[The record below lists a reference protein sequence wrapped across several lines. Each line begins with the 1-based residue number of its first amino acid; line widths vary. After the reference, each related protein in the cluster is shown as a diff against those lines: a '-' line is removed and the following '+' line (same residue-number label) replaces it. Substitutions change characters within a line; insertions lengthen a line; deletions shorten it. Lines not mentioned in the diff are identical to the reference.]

1 MSTKAAPQTE
11 CDAMIARLL
20 AARDEAAMRGLIAQH
35 PLAEWDS
42 VVSTLTD
49 QARQEISVNIGNA
62 QRIAEIAMIVADA
75 IDSKVALARSQRAK
89 ANTLYAMDQHAA
101 AIEMHRSA
109 AALFDQV
116 GEKNELARTLS
127 GSIQPYLLL
136 GRYDEALAAAERARK
151 IFSEQ
156 GNEWRLARLE
166 INIGNIYQRQ
176 DRFADALQH
185 YQRAYDDLVTRDD
198 AEGLAAVLSN
208 LALCCIFLNDFPRA
222 LEFHQKARE
231 YCEKKGM
238 PILVAYADYNIAYLY
253 FLRGEYGRAIKMLRE
268 AASSARNARDAYQLA
283 LCDLDLSEI
292 YIEVNLS
299 AEAVELAH
307 KAHDGFQRLGFGYE
321 GAKALAFA
329 AIAASRLGQAFEGL
343 KLFTEAKEM
352 FVRDNNLVW
361 PSLIDLYK
369 SLVLLNEGRLFEARQ
384 LCTSAHEF
392 FAKSTLKRKAV
403 LAELLLARISFR
415 MNDRNAAR
423 ERCRAAL
430 EKSAALE
437 SPILTYDAEFLLAE
451 IERSTG
457 NQDAAY
463 QAYSRARASLETL
476 RGSLRGEELK
486 IAFFN
491 NKLEVYEQ
499 LVDLCLR
506 RPNSLEEA
514 FGYMEQAKSRSLM
527 ELLSQPVHTASDA
540 DAGQSELVRSIRNLR
555 EELNWYYNLIE
566 REQLRPEENS
576 PARIENLEQ
585 QAKARETELL
595 RSLQEATD
603 LEINQAGLQRAPAS
617 VSIEEIRTALPDET
631 ILVEYF
637 CVQDRVLACVL
648 SRDGLQ
654 VFPVTLQSRVQKM
667 LQLLQFQLS
676 KFRLDPQYVNMFQD
690 SLLESTQAHLK
701 NLYQELLAP
710 LQNSLNARHLV
721 FVPHG
726 LLHYVPMHALHDGE
740 NYVIDKFSISYAPS
754 ASIYAMCQSQ
764 PGNSSSESLI
774 MGIADAQAPSILDE
788 VAALKNILPNA
799 RLFIG
804 ENATQAALEEHGPKS
819 RIVHI
824 ATHGYFRQ
832 DNPMFSSIRLGDSYL
847 SLYDLYHL
855 KLPAELVVLSG
866 CATGLNVV
874 KPGDEQIGLVRGLL
888 QAGAQSMILSL
899 WDVHDASTKEFMIA
913 FYSGLQTGGSKAVSL
928 RNAMLKLREKCPHP
942 YYWAPFLLI
951 GKG

>member
-1 MSTKAAPQTE
+1 MAE
-11 CDAMIARLL
+11 RLL
-20 AARDEAAMRGLIAQH
+20 AAPDDAACRKLIATH
-35 PLAEWDS
+35 PLVEWDHVIS
-42 VVSTLTD
+42 ALADRV
-49 QARQEISVNIGNA
+49 RQEIHVNIKSA
-62 QRIAEIAMIVADA
+62 QRVAEVAVLAAEA
-75 IDSKVALARSQRAK
+75 IDSKTALARGQRAK
-89 ANTLYAMDQHAA
+89 ANVLYAMDQHAA

-109 AALFDQV
+109 AVLFEAA
-116 GEKNELARTLS
+116 GEKHELARTLS

-136 GRYDEALAAAERARK
+136 GRYDEALDAAERARA

-156 GNEWRLARLE
+156 GNDWRLARLE

-208 LALCCIFLNDFPRA
+208 LALCCIFLNDFPKA
-222 LEFHQKARE
+222 LEFHQKARLH
-231 YCEKKGM
+231 CEDKGM

-268 AASSARNARDAYQLA
+268 AAVSANKAKDAYQLA
-283 LCDLDLSEI
+283 LCDLDLAEI

-299 AEAVELAH
+299 AEAVDLAH
-307 KAHDGFQRLGFGYE
+307 KAHEAFQQLGFGYE

-329 AIAASRLGQAFEGL
+329 AIAASRQGQAFEGL
-343 KLFTEAKEM
+343 ELFTRAREM
-352 FVRDNNLVW
+352 FVLDNNEVW

-369 SLVLLNEGRLFEARQ
+369 ALVLLNEGRLFEARQ
-384 LCTSAHEF
+384 LCASAQEF
-392 FAKSTLKRKAV
+392 FSKSTLRRKAV
-403 LAELLLARISFR
+403 LVELLLARILFR
-415 MNDRNAAR
+415 MNDLAAAR
-423 ERCRAAL
+423 ERCQASL
-430 EKSAALE
+430 QMLPELE
-437 SPILTYDAEFLLAE
+437 SPMLVYDAEFLLGE
-451 IERSTG
+451 TERVAG
-457 NQDAAY
+457 RLDQAY
-463 QAYSRARASLETL
+463 EAYSRARTALETL

-491 NKLEVYEQ
+491 NKLEVYEH

-506 RPNSLEEA
+506 RPNSLAEA
-514 FGYMEQAKSRSLM
+514 FSYIEQAKSRSLM
-527 ELLSQPVHTASDA
+527 DLLAQPVQTATDA

-576 PARIENLEQ
+576 PARIESLEK
-585 QAKARETELL
+585 QARARETELL

-603 LEINQAGLQRAPAS
+603 LEINQAGLQRTPAS
-617 VSIEEIRTALPDET
+617 VSIEEIREALPDGT
-631 ILVEYF
+631 VLVEYF
-637 CVQDRVLACVL
+637 CAQDRVLACVL
-648 SRDGLQ
+648 SRSGMQ
-654 VFPVTLQSRVQKM
+654 VFPMTVQTRVQKL

-701 NLYQELLAP
+701 NLYQELIAP
-710 LQNSLNARHLV
+710 LRSSLNAAHIV

-726 LLHYVPMHALHDGE
+726 ILHYVPMHALHDGE
-740 NYVIDKFSISYAPS
+740 SYLIDKFSISYAPS
-754 ASIYAMCQSQ
+754 ASIFAMCQKKEANTT
-764 PGNSSSESLI
+764 GEALI

-788 VAALKNILPNA
+788 VAALRTLLPEA
-799 RLFIG
+799 QLFIG
-804 ENATQAALEEHGPKS
+804 EDASQEVLRHHGQRS

-855 KLPAELVVLSG
+855 KLPVELVVLSG

-874 KPGDEQIGLVRGLL
+874 KPGDEQIGLVRGLF
-888 QAGAQSMILSL
+888 QAGAQSMVLSL
-899 WDVHDASTKEFMIA
+899 WDVHDVSTKEFMVA
-913 FYSGLQTGGSKAVSL
+913 FYSEFQRGLTKAAAL
-928 RNAMLKLREKCPHP
+928 QRAMLGLRQKYPHP